1 MGKHRLS
8 QKNDQKQAGQQRSGA
23 QQHADSDK
31 ASSRPAAR
39 NAQQQ
44 QHQGTGCS
52 QQGSGDG
59 AAPRAGSNRDADNPS
74 LSANQED
81 RRGQQ
86 GSRGSVESL
95 QGEQVERG
103 GGNEEKNSRR

>member
-8 QKNDQKQAGQQRSGA
+8 QNNDPKRTAQQLSGK

-31 ASSRPAAR
+31 ATSRPAAR
-39 NAQQQ
+39 NPQQQ
-44 QHQGTGCS
+44 QNQATGRS

-59 AAPRAGSNRDADNPS
+59 AAPRAGSSRDAHNPS

-86 GSRGSVESL
+86 GSRDSVESL
-95 QGEQVERG
+95 QGEQG
-103 GGNEEKNSRR
+103 GGNDGKNSRQR

>member
-1 MGKHRLS
+1 MGTHRQS
-8 QKNDQKQAGQQRSGA
+8 QNSDQKHAGQQQNGK

-31 ASSRPAAR
+31 VSSRPAAR
-39 NAQQQ
+39 DAQKQQ
-44 QHQGTGCS
+44 NQGTGCS

-86 GSRGSVESL
+86 GSRDSVESS
-95 QGEQVERG
+95 QGEHG
-103 GGNEEKNSRR
+103 GGNDEKNSRQR

>member
-8 QKNDQKQAGQQRSGA
+8 QDNDQKRTGEQQSGK
-23 QQHADSDK
+23 QQHADSDR
-31 ASSRPAAR
+31 ASSRAAAR

-44 QHQGTGCS
+44 QNQGTGSS

-59 AAPRAGSNRDADNPS
+59 AAPRAGSSRDADNPS

-86 GSRGSVESL
+86 ASRDSVESL
-95 QGEQVERG
+95 RGEEG
-103 GGNEEKNSRR
+103 GGNDGNNSRQR

>member
-8 QKNDQKQAGQQRSGA
+8 QNNDRKQAGQQRSGE
-23 QQHADSDK
+23 QQHRDSDK
-31 ASSRPAAR
+31 ATSRPAAR

-44 QHQGTGCS
+44 QYQDTGGS

-59 AAPRAGSNRDADNPS
+59 AAPRAGSSRDAGNPS

-86 GSRGSVESL
+86 ASRDSVESL
-95 QGEQVERG
+95 QGEQG
-103 GGNEEKNSRR
+103 GGNDAKNSRQR

>member
-8 QKNDQKQAGQQRSGA
+8 QNSDQKPAGAQQSGK

-44 QHQGTGCS
+44 QNQGTGRS
-52 QQGSGDG
+52 RQGSGDG

-86 GSRGSVESL
+86 GSRDSVESS
-95 QGEQVERG
+95 QGDQA
-103 GGNEEKNSRR
+103 GGNEEKSSRQR